1 VHFQVNDIKQTV
13 GAHTKYLIA
22 LTALAILCVAS
33 EAIGTAH
40 SVPLLAGRFIA
51 CLSLLIICFA
61 AIERFID
68 SRPTHENV
76 HLQTGSLKHIV
87 LYASIILLCWLPI
100 LVCLYPGITFSDT
113 SGQLCQYFGN
123 PPEYG
128 AYCIKPGSAFS
139 DHHPIIDTFIM
150 GMLVQVGM
158 SLGSANLGFM
168 FLVMVQSTL
177 LALTVSRMV
186 CFITVR
192 FRWSTK
198 AVFVTIA
205 FFALLPMFPYMAAS
219 PVKDTIFII
228 VFINFIIEFA
238 VVMTSAKL
246 RPLQILILVILTF
259 FMILTK
265 RTGLYVSALCL
276 LGILLLNR
284 HAWKT
289 ALISLL
295 PAIIAAGVIFPTVAF
310 PLLNVSPGSK
320 NEMLG
325 FFYQQ
330 TARFVRDYPDEVTP
344 KERKAI
350 DAILNYDTL
359 AKRYNPA
366 IVDPVNHGKGVDV
379 DPSKEKIADYAK
391 VFIDQLIRHP
401 DNNLKAVLAQESG
414 WFDLSQRYQTAI
426 NFDMAIQPSN
436 GTPNITRP
444 SWIRELAGR
453 TVKTLNS
460 AMTSPII
467 GLLCAPP
474 VYTTLIPLFGIML
487 GIRTKRLTRERLLCL
502 LPIFTSLP
510 LLWISPVSDVF
521 VNLEAFRYTLPF
533 LYTAPFT
540 IAFTLSQKTVNTT
553 AAGGQSCKKRLVQT
567 VNPAHQRNS
576 SSPH

>member
-1 VHFQVNDIKQTV
+1 
-13 GAHTKYLIA
+13 
-22 LTALAILCVAS
+22 
-33 EAIGTAH
+33 
-40 SVPLLAGRFIA
+40 
-51 CLSLLIICFA
+51 
-61 AIERFID
+61 
-68 SRPTHENV
+68 
-76 HLQTGSLKHIV
+76 
-87 LYASIILLCWLPI
+87 
-100 LVCLYPGITFSDT
+100 
-113 SGQLCQYFGN
+113 
-123 PPEYG
+123 
-128 AYCIKPGSAFS
+128 
-139 DHHPIIDTFIM
+139 
-150 GMLVQVGM
+150 
-158 SLGSANLGFM
+158 
-168 FLVMVQSTL
+168 
-177 LALTVSRMV
+177 
-186 CFITVR
+186 
-192 FRWSTK
+192 
-198 AVFVTIA
+198 
-205 FFALLPMFPYMAAS
+205 
-219 PVKDTIFII
+219 
-228 VFINFIIEFA
+228 
-238 VVMTSAKL
+238 
-246 RPLQILILVILTF
+246 
-259 FMILTK
+259 MILTK

-295 PAIIAAGVIFPTVAF
+295 PAIIAAGVIFPAVAF

-330 TARFVRDYPDEVTP
+330 TARFVRDYPDDVTP

-350 DAILNYDTL
+350 DTILNYDTL
-359 AKRYNPA
+359 AKRYDPA

-467 GLLCAPP
+467 GLLCTPP
-474 VYTTLIPLFGIML
+474 VYTTLIPLFGIIL

-540 IAFTLSQKTVNTT
+540 IAFTLSRKTVNTT
-553 AAGGQSCKKRLVQT
+553 AAGGQSCTKRLVQT
-567 VNPAHQRNS
+567 VNPEHQRNS
-576 SSPH
+576 PSLH